1 MKNTFLTLIFF
12 LNFCLQR
19 STAQEIPLQ
28 IQDFLSRSGVELL
41 YPVDSDYKPAYIPEH
56 LFQRYDYAIRSNKEA
71 VEIRILFLPDMGNAP
86 HAQVNSYRMA
96 LHIGDNETNTSFTA
110 RELTER
116 ELTEVFNADWG
127 RVYILKPKASFSM
140 QQHCRFLVL
149 HKENKGMVCVFYLFD
164 KPSAAIDQRLHLL
177 KYQ

>member
-1 MKNTFLTLIFF
+1 MRTLSLIFCF
-12 LNFCLQR
+12 SLVFGRWAL
-19 STAQEIPLQ
+19 AQEIPLQ